1 MGIKV
6 LYVDDEKFNL
16 VGFKSA
22 FRRHVTVFTAESAAE
37 GINILKEHADISV
50 IISDQRMPQMT
61 GTDFFHEIKNK
72 YPFAVRILL
81 TGYTDMKDLVKA
93 VNEGN
98 IYKYLNKPWDEKS
111 LLEIIKKSHE
121 VYTLKTKEYEDK
133 RQLERANSQ
142 LEFMLRQ
149 KLLS

>member
-1 MGIKV
+1 MKIKV

-16 VGFKSA
+16 VGFNSA
-22 FRRHVTVFTAESAAE
+22 FRKHFTVFTAESAAE
-37 GINILKEHADISV
+37 GIEILKDNADISV
-50 IISDQRMPQMT
+50 IISDQRMPKMS
-61 GTDFFHEIKNK
+61 GTDFFNEIKNK

-81 TGYTDMKDLVKA
+81 TGYTDMEDLVKA

-98 IYKYLNKPWDEKS
+98 IYKYLNKPWDEKN
-111 LLEIIKKSHE
+111 LLEVIKKSHE
-121 VYTLKTKEYEDK
+121 VCTLRTKEYDDK
-133 RQLERANSQ
+133 RNLERANSQ